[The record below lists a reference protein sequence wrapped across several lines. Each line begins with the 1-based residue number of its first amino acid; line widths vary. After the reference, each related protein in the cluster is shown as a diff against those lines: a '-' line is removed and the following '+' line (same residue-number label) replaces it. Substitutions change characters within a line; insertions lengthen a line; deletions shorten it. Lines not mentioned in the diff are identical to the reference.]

1 VPSLV
6 QVHSFQFRIPPQKI
20 HKSRNAAPHHFG
32 QLELPQEIL
41 PASGRDLFD
50 LRAALKT
57 VANFHSNPSVARR
70 IKPIPEN
77 KMIMAKYGQVV

>member
-1 VPSLV
+1 MTQGSSIVECWRVKPWITYATDDTRPQDS
-6 QVHSFQFRIPPQKI
+6 QKI

-57 VANFHSNPSVARR
+57 VANFH
-70 IKPIPEN
+70 
-77 KMIMAKYGQVV
+77 